1 MGGMTTGRTRRAIT
15 VVTIALVGTAALAG
29 CTDDRATPAAS
40 GSSSSTAAGGTTPSA
55 RSSATA
61 TPAPVGSPVDVACD
75 VLVPQSVLTA
85 YGQTFTLEPDATP
98 RKNSPAADIAAQR
111 GDVCTWQ
118 NDSGD
123 VTITLAVADLPDA
136 PLTKL
141 KDSLFEDSNS
151 VPTYTVEGYFDTVG
165 DVGRADAFV
174 DPYWVNVEST
184 MFTEPGTVQPIVD
197 SVRSALAGSASPS
210 AAATTAP

>member
-1 MGGMTTGRTRRAIT
+1 MGAMTTGRTHRAIT
-15 VVTIALVGTAALAG
+15 AVAIALVGTAALAG
-29 CTDDRATPAAS
+29 CTEDQATPAAS
-40 GSSSSTAAGGTTPSA
+40 GSASSSATTGTTPSA

-61 TPAPVGSPVDVACD
+61 TPKPVGSPVDIACD
-75 VLVPQSVLTA
+75 LLVPQSVFTA
-85 YGQTFTLEPDATP
+85 YGQTFTLLPDATP
-98 RKNSPAADIAAQR
+98 KKNSPAADIAAQR
-111 GDVCTWQ
+111 GDVCIWQ
-118 NDSGD
+118 NGAGD

-151 VPTYTVEGYFDTVG
+151 VPTYTVEGYFDAPG
-165 DVGRADAFV
+165 GLGRADAFV

-197 SVRSALAGSASPS
+197 SVRSVLAGSATPS
-210 AAATTAP
+210 APATTAP